1 MKKFFETPE
10 LTVLKFAVENIMTVS
25 SEFETDPDEINNDG
39 DIRLPGQQFG
49 S

>member
-25 SEFETDPDEINNDG
+25 SEFETNPDEINDG
-39 DIRLPGQQFG
+39 DIRLPGQEFG